1 MAHDNLFCFVYLFI
15 YVIGFVGNNSGNG
28 KHVLFTHKSI
38 VVKFNKDQVLLF
50 KIAYEFYDGNLG
62 FFPESWYVSILADY
76 SCESHSRGPKAF
88 DSWKKIRHD
97 IFCQMDSN

>member
-62 FFPESWYVSILADY
+62 FFPESWLCFY
-76 SCESHSRGPKAF
+76 SCRLF
-88 DSWKKIRHD
+88 
-97 IFCQMDSN
+97 M